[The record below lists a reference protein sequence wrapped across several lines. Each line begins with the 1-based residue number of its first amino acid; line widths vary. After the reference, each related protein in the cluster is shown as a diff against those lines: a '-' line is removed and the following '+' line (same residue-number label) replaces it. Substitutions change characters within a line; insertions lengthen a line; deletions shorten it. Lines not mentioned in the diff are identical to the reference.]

1 MASKLTHRPSLS
13 RDPFSKNRKLDLLL
27 AAMGIIPFVFIV
39 YLVYKYHVNAPYGD
53 QWYLVPMVDRFYH
66 GKLTFYHLWSQFGD
80 HRIFFPKV
88 IALALVEMSSWN
100 TLFELSFNIVLYAAL
115 CVVILVQIRK
125 SLSLI
130 GSGFVSMFIPM
141 VSVIVFSAQNWEN
154 WLCGL
159 QITYSLNFLCA
170 VSGLLLL
177 CEPRHRIGSLIAAFL
192 LGLVATHSFSF
203 GLAYWPVGFIP
214 LILWRGENRPLRRG
228 FLLLWT
234 GCSALGYLTFF
245 YGYVRIADP
254 VHSKFYGSRIYDVVL
269 FTLSLLGN
277 PLRRLFDLMHLPQ
290 KWTLVGS
297 LVLFTLLGLSAYVI
311 SRFAKDKLAVMLPYV
326 CVIFYAVLSSML
338 IAVGRSGAGI
348 GPAFW
353 VRYSMAPNLA
363 WLSLTV
369 LAIMSILVLWPFRA
383 VFTRLSSCVLI
394 LLFSMVCLSYIGCA
408 AVDSVMGVKSFK
420 RFHQDLQE
428 PYRALLCSEKSD
440 KVRPLLPWSVE
451 FLQKQAD
458 VLKRLE
464 LSVYSKSLAAQREDI
479 CGQADTAR

>member
-1 MASKLTHRPSLS
+1 MTHSKTHGVKPSY
-13 RDPFSKNRKLDLLL
+13 KNIKLALLFVCIGVL
-27 AAMGIIPFVFIV
+27 PLMFII
-39 YLVYKYHVNAPYGD
+39 YLVFRYHVNVPYLD
-53 QWYLVPMVDRFYH
+53 QWYLVPTVDRFFQ
-66 GKLTFYHLWSQFGD
+66 GQLTFVDLWSQLGD

-88 IALALVEMSSWN
+88 ITLALVQLSSWN
-100 TLFELSFNIVLYAAL
+100 TLCELSFNILLYAAL

-130 GSGFVSMFIPM
+130 GTGFFSLFIPI
-141 VSVIVFSAQNWEN
+141 VTIVVFSAHSWEN

-177 CEPRHRIGSLIAAFL
+177 CDPGHKIGSLMAAFL

-214 LILWRGENRPLRRG
+214 LILWKGENKPFRRW
-228 FLLLWT
+228 FLLTWT

-245 YGYVRIADP
+245 YGYARITDP
-254 VHSKFYGSRIYDVVL
+254 AHSQFYGSRIHDVAL
-269 FTLSLLGN
+269 FTLTLLGN

-290 KWTLVGS
+290 KWMLVGS

-326 CVIFYAVLSSML
+326 CIIVYAVLSSML

-348 GPAFW
+348 EPAFW

-369 LAIMSILVLWPFRA
+369 LAIMSIFILWPFRA
-383 VFTRLSSCVLI
+383 GFTRLSSCILI
-394 LLFSMVCLSYIGCA
+394 LLFSIVCLSYIGCA
-408 AVDSVMGVKSFK
+408 AVDSVMGAKSFK
-420 RFHQDLQE
+420 RFHQELQE

-464 LSVYSKSLAAQREDI
+464 LSVYSKSLAAHRKDL